1 MVCLRYRRNQYNG
14 TGTYLIVLS
23 YENIH
28 RRDDNSFI
36 LCTKSAKNE
45 LKCEEIEDIINTENK
60 FERKYYTKGEY
71 K

>member
-1 MVCLRYRRNQYNG
+1 
-14 TGTYLIVLS
+14 VLS